1 MSFGLFG
8 HQFGICGG
16 SKTTGGCVVVVV
28 VADTNKLTDYRACSV
43 TNVRQ
48 EIKGVFITLS
58 VF

>member
-1 MSFGLFG
+1 MFGR
-8 HQFGICGG
+8 QFGICGG
-16 SKTTGGCVVVVV
+16 SNTTGGCVVVV

>member
-16 SKTTGGCVVVVV
+16 SNTTGGCVVVV

-48 EIKGVFITLS
+48 EIKGVFITLN

>member
-16 SKTTGGCVVVVV
+16 SVVV